1 MLSGLNVIE
10 VFAEGNTSAQLKK
23 IKCTYKM
30 KNLVLLGKLHTGTP
44 RETNE
49 VRNVHKNVN
58 HMPGE
63 DVDRELRTNWTR
75 KS

>member
-30 KNLVLLGKLHTGTP
+30 KNLVLLGKRHTVTLI
-44 RETNE
+44 ETNE
-49 VRNVHKNVN
+49 VRNVH
-58 HMPGE
+58 
-63 DVDRELRTNWTR
+63 
-75 KS
+75 